1 MRGLFVTGTDTD
13 VGKTTVS
20 LALLRAAAQRG
31 LSIAAM
37 KAVETGCRR
46 EADQL
51 VPADALH
58 LRAACWPS
66 SPPPI
71 ELVCPHRFEPP
82 VAPSVAAR
90 AAGERIDLERIDR
103 AHATLAGSDPDL
115 LLVEGAGGLLV
126 PLDDDGLTI
135 ADLAARL
142 GHPLLVVA
150 RDRLGM
156 ISHTLLTL
164 EVAAARGLPVA
175 GVILNVVDE
184 HELVPSNLDELL
196 RHARVPVLGRMP
208 ALPRP
213 DPTAAPQLG
222 AIAERSL
229 ELDRLLGPRAQ

>member
-71 ELVCPHRFEPP
+71 ELVCPHRFELP

-90 AAGERIDLERIDR
+90 AAGSASTSSASTEPTPRSPGATPICCSWR
-103 AHATLAGSDPDL
+103 ARAACSSPSTTTASPSPTSPLASVTPCSWW
-115 LLVEGAGGLLV
+115 
-126 PLDDDGLTI
+126 P
-135 ADLAARL
+135 
-142 GHPLLVVA
+142 
-150 RDRLGM
+150 
-156 ISHTLLTL
+156 
-164 EVAAARGLPVA
+164 
-175 GVILNVVDE
+175 
-184 HELVPSNLDELL
+184 
-196 RHARVPVLGRMP
+196 
-208 ALPRP
+208 
-213 DPTAAPQLG
+213 
-222 AIAERSL
+222 AIAS
-229 ELDRLLGPRAQ
+229 A